1 MAPVRRSETAAFLA
15 ALRAGVA
22 ACAIGLAFA
31 GAAQAQAQ
39 PPLDVSVPADA
50 KMLLAADQLIYDHDS
65 SLVIATG
72 GVQIDYG
79 GYQLVAERVEYDQ
92 RTGRVRASGK
102 VEMLEPGGNRIY
114 ADNLDVTDD
123 FSDGFVNALR
133 IETPDNTRIIAE
145 SAERSGGTET
155 TFNNGVY
162 TACEPC
168 RENPAKAPF
177 WQIKARKVIQNG
189 VTQTV
194 RLERATFE
202 LFGMPI
208 AFLPYLELPDHQ
220 AKRKSGFL
228 QPSFSVTD
236 ELGFGAGIPYYYVI
250 SPSMDV
256 TVTGTGYTK
265 QGFLAEGEFRQ
276 RFENGE
282 VILRMAGISQNN
294 PDNFDASAGYS
305 TVDGSVTERGFI
317 ASEAKF
323 EINPRWTFGWD
334 VMLQS
339 DRNFARTYGLQGYG
353 DVRHTSEVYLTGL
366 ANRSF
371 FDLRAYKFDV
381 QDDWIDSTQDKEQAL
396 VYPVLD
402 YNRISP
408 RSVAGGEL
416 ALNVNVQNLSREN
429 EDRLGVLERYPGLEG
444 ESARLTAEL
453 EWKRTF
459 TTAQGLR
466 LTTLLAARA
475 DGNYLDLTGP
485 SGTYS
490 GLESN
495 GSTGRGMVTAGLEAS
510 YPILMTTAN
519 STHVIEPIAQVF
531 VRPNEQLSGGLPNED
546 AQSFVFDTTSLF
558 DRDKFSGYDR
568 IEGGTRANVG
578 VRYTGSY
585 SNGMTTFATFGQSY
599 HLAGLNSFTTTDL
612 VGAGLDSGLESRA
625 SDFVAMAGV
634 TSPAGITLSG
644 SGRFDNEGLSLKR
657 GDLTAGLARGPF
669 SGTFTYS
676 DVAAQKGYGATQD
689 RRELKGAA
697 TLRFTENWSVSGA
710 ASYDLERQKFYR
722 SGVGLAYGDECVE
735 FAISYQRLLDDNKP
749 ETRDWSIA
757 ARLSFRTLGDI
768 NYSTV
773 DENLF

>member
-22 ACAIGLAFA
+22 ACALGLAFSGPA
-31 GAAQAQAQ
+31 HAQAQS
-39 PPLDVSVPADA
+39 PLNVSVPADA

-72 GVQIDYG
+72 AVQIDYG

-92 RTGRVRASGK
+92 RSGRVRASGK

-123 FSDGFVNALR
+123 FADGFVNALR

-145 SAERSGGTET
+145 SAERNGGTET
-155 TFNNGVY
+155 TFNNGIY

-168 RENPAKAPF
+168 KENPAKAPL
-177 WQIKARKVIQNG
+177 WQVKARKVIQNG

-236 ELGFGAGIPYYYVI
+236 ELGYSAGIPYYYVI

-265 QGFLAEGEFRQ
+265 QGFLAQGEFRQ
-276 RFENGE
+276 RFANGE
-282 VILRMAGISQNN
+282 VILQMAGISQNN
-294 PDNFDASAGYS
+294 PDNFSAN
-305 TVDGSVTERGFI
+305 TVDRSVTDRGFI
-317 ASEAKF
+317 ASKGKF

-334 VMLQS
+334 VMVQS
-339 DRNFARTYGLQGYG
+339 DQNFARTYGLTGYS
-353 DVRHTSEVYLTGL
+353 DVRHTSDIYLTGL

-371 FDLRAYKFDV
+371 FDIHAYKFDV
-381 QDDWIDSTQDKEQAL
+381 QSDSALSTADKEQAL

-402 YNRISP
+402 YNHIFAQP
-408 RSVAGGEL
+408 VAGGEL
-416 ALNVNVQNLSREN
+416 ALNVNLQNLSREN
-429 EDRLGVLERYPGLEG
+429 EDILDATRYPGLEG
-444 ESARLTAEL
+444 DSARLTAEL

-459 TTAQGLR
+459 TTADGLR

-475 DGNYLDLTGP
+475 DGNYLDVVPGAAYA
-485 SGTYS
+485 GDF
-490 GLESN
+490 ESN

-510 YPILMTTAN
+510 YPVLMTTAN

-531 VRPNEQLSGGLPNED
+531 VRPNEQMAGGLPNED
-546 AQSFVFDTTSLF
+546 AQSFVFDATSLF

-599 HLAGLNSFTTTDL
+599 QLAGLNSFATGDL

-634 TSPAGITLSG
+634 TSPAGISLSA
-644 SGRFDNEGLSLKR
+644 SGRFDKDGLSLKR
-657 GDLTAGLARGPF
+657 GDLTAGLVKGRL
-669 SGTFTYS
+669 STSFTYS
-676 DVAAQKGYGATQD
+676 DVAAQEGYGASED
-689 RRELKGAA
+689 RRELKGTA

-710 ASYDLERQKFYR
+710 ASYDLEKQKFYR
-722 SGVGLAYGDECVE
+722 SGVGLSYGDECTD
-735 FAISYQRLLDDNKP
+735 FTISYQRLLDDNDADS
-749 ETRDWSIA
+749 RDWSIA

-768 NYSTV
+768 NYSSV